1 MLSITLLPWLEVTF
15 HSLQFGSKE
24 KQQIVFADHLPTMQE
39 KINEMLDTVPDV
51 ADYLNEQIDE
61 IPDEYRGKMAEMM
74 VSVLEY
80 IPENALPQLQRGL
93 DNGYIKDAVDDHLRV
108 LPSKN
113 SMKRFLTHIT
123 ELIEGDGWVPP
134 AKERVQERVDEVLK
148 L

>member
-1 MLSITLLPWLEVTF
+1 
-15 HSLQFGSKE
+15 
-24 KQQIVFADHLPTMQE
+24 MQE
-39 KINEMLDTVPDV
+39 KINDMLDTVPDV

-61 IPDEYRGKMAEMM
+61 LPDEYRAKMAEMM